1 MAQQTI
7 KRELFQLP
15 QRPED
20 KLLAQQIKRI
30 VGAYKAI
37 HGKDTL
43 LQALAE
49 IVEAEEKALEGK
61 K

>member
-1 MAQQTI
+1 VAKQII

-20 KLLAQQIKRI
+20 KLIAQKIKSKI
-30 VGAYKAI
+30 GASKAI
-37 HGKDTL
+37 HGKHTL

-49 IVEAEEKALEGK
+49 MLEIVEKVEG
-61 K
+61 